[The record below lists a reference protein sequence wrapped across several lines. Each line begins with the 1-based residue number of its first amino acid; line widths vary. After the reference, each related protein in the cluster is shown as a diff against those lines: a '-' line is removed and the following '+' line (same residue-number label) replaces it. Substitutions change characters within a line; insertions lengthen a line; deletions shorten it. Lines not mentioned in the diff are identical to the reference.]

1 MIIDRYLTKNV
12 LSGVFVTLLALL
24 GVGFFFTF
32 LSQIHNVGTGSFTT
46 STALLYAALT
56 LPQDAY
62 DMFPVAVLIGAL
74 FALGRMAEH
83 DELIMF
89 RVAGA
94 SVIRLTWA
102 LMGAAI
108 FLAIFVTLIG
118 EFVAPP
124 AKRIA
129 ETVRVERM
137 YAMINTLGPG
147 GLWIK
152 SGSDVVHVLKVEST
166 RNLRGIIIYDVG
178 RKQKLVSVRRAKSA
192 RYRNGHWILR
202 DVRGTTFLDGKTNRV
217 LMHRQVWGNFVAP
230 STFRVLIVDPSN
242 LSWRGLLRY
251 LHYLRKNGLA
261 TQRYVIAFWH
271 KAAVPVAAMFMLLLA
286 LPFSLGQAR
295 TSGTGQRLAIGVALG
310 LLYYLVDRVLLDA
323 GAAFRIPAVLAAWS
337 PTVLLAV
344 GTCLFLRRA
353 GKA

>member
-1 MIIDRYLTKNV
+1 MIVDRYLTKSV
-12 LSGVFVTLLALL
+12 LLGVLVTLLALL

-62 DMFPVAVLIGAL
+62 DMFPVAVLIGSL

-94 SVIRLTWA
+94 SVVRLGWS
-102 LMGAAI
+102 LMGAAVL
-108 FLAIFVTLIG
+108 LAIFVTLVG

-129 ETVRVERM
+129 ETVRVEKM
-137 YAMINTLGPG
+137 YSMINTVGPG

-152 SGSDVVHVLKVEST
+152 SGADVVHVLKVEST
-166 RNLRGIIIYDVG
+166 RMLRGLVIYDVG
-178 RKQKLVSVRRAKSA
+178 SRQRLASVRRARSA
-192 RYRNGHWILR
+192 YYEHGHWILE
-202 DVRGTTFLDGKTNRV
+202 DVRGTEFLNGKTKRIF
-217 LMHRQVWGNFVAP
+217 LRHQVWSHFVAP

-251 LHYLRKNGLA
+251 LHYLRENGLA

-271 KAAVPVAAMFMLLLA
+271 KAAVPVAAIFMLLLA

-323 GAAFRIPAVLAAWS
+323 GAAFRIPALIAAWS
-337 PTVLLAV
+337 PTLLLAV
-344 GTCLFLRRA
+344 GTSLFIRRA
-353 GKA
+353 SKA